1 MSFLTLFIII
11 PVLTVIGIL
20 LCKNHIQVKWVA
32 VAGMGLQLI
41 SAIALILLYL
51 AERRAG
57 NLAEVLFVQDNVWY
71 QTLNIHFFVG
81 VDGVS
86 VAMIG
91 LTALVVFAGIFASW
105 DIKDLP
111 REFFTSLILL
121 ASGVFGFF
129 VSLDLFTMFLFYE
142 LAVIPMY
149 LLIGIW
155 GSGPRHYSAMKL
167 TLMLM
172 GGSALILLGLIG
184 IYFNSAPNGGP
195 LTFDLIK
202 ISKETLPMNVQLF
215 FFPFLFV
222 GFGTLGAMFP
232 FHTWSPDGHASAPTA
247 VSMLHA
253 GVLMKLGG
261 YGCYRVAVFLLP
273 GAAHQLGWIFIILA
287 TIGVIYGAL
296 GAVWQKDLKY
306 INAYSSV
313 SHCALVL
320 FAILMFNQTAMNG
333 AIMQMISHGIMTAL
347 FFALIGMIYG
357 RTHTRYI
364 NEMGGLMKV
373 MPFLSVAYVIGGLAS
388 LGLPGFSGFVAEMT
402 IFVGA
407 FQNADVFHRVATII
421 AASSI
426 VVTAVYI
433 LRVVGILLLGKIR
446 NPEYEELTDAK
457 WYDKISVVTLI
468 FGITLIGVAPLWLS
482 DMITQGLGP
491 IVHKL
496 LAAAPGLN

>member
-1 MSFLTLFIII
+1 M
-11 PVLTVIGIL
+11 IGIL
-20 LCKNHIQVKWVA
+20 FSKSHMQVKWVS
-32 VAGMGLQLI
+32 VVGMSLQLL

-57 NLAEVLFVQDNVWY
+57 NMAEVLFVQDNVWY
-71 QTLNIHFFVG
+71 ETLNIHFYIG

-105 DIKDLP
+105 NIEDLS
-111 REFFTSLILL
+111 REFFISLILL
-121 ASGVFGFF
+121 ATGVFGFF
-129 VSLDLFTMFLFYE
+129 ICLDLFTMFLFYE

-172 GGSALILLGLIG
+172 GGSAFILLGIIG
-184 IYFNSAPNGGP
+184 IYMYSAPGGGP
-195 LTFDLIK
+195 LTFDLIR
-202 ISKETLPMNVQLF
+202 ISKQTIPIDVQRFL
-215 FFPFLFV
+215 FPFLFV
-222 GFGTLGAMFP
+222 GFGVLGAMFP

-273 GAAHQLGWIFIILA
+273 EAAHQLGWIFLILA

-296 GAVWQKDLKY
+296 GAIWQKDLKY

-333 AIMQMISHGIMTAL
+333 AILQMISHGIMTAL

-373 MPFLSVAYVIGGLAS
+373 MPFLAVAYVIAGLAS

-407 FQNADVFHRVATII
+407 FQNADTFHRVATII

-426 VVTAVYI
+426 VVTAVYV
-433 LRVVGILLLGKIR
+433 LRVVGVLLLGKIK
-446 NPEYEELTDAK
+446 NEHFEDLPDAR
-457 WYDKISVVTLI
+457 WYDKVSVIALI
-468 FGITLIGVAPLWLS
+468 FGITLIGMAPLWLS
-482 DMITQGLGP
+482 DMINGGLGP
-491 IVHKL
+491 IMHKL
-496 LAAAPGLN
+496 LVAVPVLN

>member
-1 MSFLTLFIII
+1 MSILLLFIII
-11 PVLTVIGIL
+11 PVITVVGIVFS
-20 LCKNHIQVKWVA
+20 KTHMQVKWTA
-32 VAGMGLQLI
+32 VAGMSLQLI
-41 SAIALILLYL
+41 LAGLLIYL
-51 AERRAG
+51 FLAARAAG
-57 NLAEVLFVQDNVWY
+57 NTAEILFSQDVVWY
-71 QTLNIHFFVG
+71 KNLNIHFFIG

-91 LTALVVFAGIFASW
+91 LTSIVIFAGIFASW
-105 DIKDLP
+105 DITDLP

-121 ASGVFGFF
+121 ATGVFGFF
-129 VSLDLFTMFLFYE
+129 ISLDLFTLFLFYE
-142 LAVIPMY
+142 IAVIPMY

-172 GGSALILLGLIG
+172 GGSALIMLGLLGL
-184 IYFNSAPNGGP
+184 YFNSGANGGP

-202 ISKETLPMNVQLF
+202 ISKETLPIAAQRF

-222 GFGTLGAMFP
+222 GFGVLGALYP

-273 GAAHQLGWIFIILA
+273 QAAHEMAWIFLILT
-287 TIGVIYGAL
+287 TISVIYGAF

-313 SHCALVL
+313 SHCGLVL
-320 FAILMFNQTAMNG
+320 FAVLMMNQTAMNG
-333 AIMQMISHGIMTAL
+333 AIIQMISHGIMTAL

-373 MPFLSVAYVIGGLAS
+373 MPFLAVAYVIGGLAS

-407 FQNADVFHRVATII
+407 FQHNDVFHRVATII

-433 LRVVGILLLGKIR
+433 LRVIGILLLGKIK
-446 NPEYEELTDAK
+446 NPEFLHIRDAR
-457 WYDKISVVTLI
+457 WFDRFSVVTLI
-468 FGITLIGVAPLWLS
+468 LGITAIGMAPLWLS
-482 DMITQGLGP
+482 DMINNGLIP
-491 IVHKL
+491 VMQRIL
-496 LAAAPGLN
+496 LAGPVIH

>member
-1 MSFLTLFIII
+1 MSILTLFIII
-11 PVLTVIGIL
+11 PFLTIIGIL
-20 LCKNHIQVKWVA
+20 LCKDHQQVKWVS
-32 VAGMGLQLI
+32 VVGMGVQLLA
-41 SAIALILLYL
+41 AIALIFLYL

-57 NLAEVLFVQDNVWY
+57 NMAEVLFVQDNVWY
-71 QTLNIHFFVG
+71 QTLNIHFYVG

-105 DIKDLP
+105 DIKDLS

-129 VSLDLFTMFLFYE
+129 ISLDLFTMFLFYE

-172 GGSALILLGLIG
+172 GGSAFIMLGLIG
-184 IYFNSAPNGGP
+184 IYFNSAPGGGQ

-202 ISKETLPMNVQLF
+202 ISKVAIPLDVQNFL
-215 FFPFLFV
+215 FPFLFV
-222 GFGTLGAMFP
+222 GFGVLGAMFP

-273 GAAHQLGWIFIILA
+273 GAAHAQGWIFIILA

-296 GAVWQKDLKY
+296 GAIWQKDLKY

-333 AIMQMISHGIMTAL
+333 AILQMISHGIMTAL

-402 IFVGA
+402 IFIGA
-407 FQNADVFHRVATII
+407 FQNVDTFHRVATII

-433 LRVVGILLLGKIR
+433 LRVVGILLLGKIK
-446 NPEYEELTDAK
+446 NPEFEELTDAK
-457 WYDKISVVTLI
+457 WYDKISVVSLI
-468 FGITLIGVAPLWLS
+468 IGITLIGVAPLWLS
-482 DMITQGLGP
+482 DMINGGLGP
-491 IVHKL
+491 IITRL
-496 LAAAPGLN
+496 LAATPGIN